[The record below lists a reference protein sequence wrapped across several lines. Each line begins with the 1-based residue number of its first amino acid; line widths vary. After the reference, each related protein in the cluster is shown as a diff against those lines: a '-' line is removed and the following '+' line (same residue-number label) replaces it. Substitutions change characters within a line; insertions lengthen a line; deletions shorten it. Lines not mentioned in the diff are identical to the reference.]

1 MSKGL
6 PTRDNIGYDE
16 PVTTIADPST
26 AKTTRERLVDAAIE
40 VFREQG
46 YEGARVHDIARAA
59 GLTTGAIYANYRGK
73 AELMLDAITASS
85 SAELDALLR
94 DAPSL
99 APRDL
104 LETLGS
110 HLLHRRRVD
119 RPLLLE
125 AVVAARHDPTL
136 AALLHERFAER
147 SAILEKVVT
156 RGKQDGTI
164 DPALDPD
171 ALIVFTTTLAMG
183 ALVVRTL
190 DLPIPDPEA
199 WDALVARLLDAL
211 AAPEQESS

>member
-1 MSKGL
+1 MTTTAPL
-6 PTRDNIGYDE
+6 TPALDPTR
-16 PVTTIADPST
+16 
-26 AKTTRERLVDAAIE
+26 TTRERLVDAAIE

-85 SAELDALLR
+85 SAELDSLLR
-94 DAPSL
+94 DAPSR

-110 HLLHRRRVD
+110 HLLHNRRVD

-125 AVVAARHDPTL
+125 AVVAARHDLSL

-147 SAILEKVVT
+147 SAILRNVVA
-156 RGKQDGTI
+156 RGEHDGTI

-171 ALIVFTTTLAMG
+171 ALTVFTTTLAMG

-190 DLPIPDPEA
+190 DLPLPDPQA

>member
-1 MSKGL
+1 MTATVSA
-6 PTRDNIGYDE
+6 PTT
-16 PVTTIADPST
+16 PATTS
-26 AKTTRERLVDAAIE
+26 ERLVEAAIE

-46 YEGARVHDIARAA
+46 YERARVQDIARTA

-73 AELMLDAITASS
+73 AELLLDAITASS

-110 HLLHRRRVD
+110 HLLHKRRVD

-125 AVVAARHDPTL
+125 AVVAARHDDTL
-136 AALLHERFAER
+136 AALLHDRFAER
-147 SAILEKVVT
+147 SAILRGVVA
-156 RGKQDGTI
+156 RGERDGSI
-164 DPALDPD
+164 DPSLDAD
-171 ALIVFTTTLAMG
+171 ALTVFTTTLAMG

-190 DLPIPDPEA
+190 DLPLPDPEA

-211 AAPEQESS
+211 ATPNAEPPLPEQELS

>member
-1 MSKGL
+1 
-6 PTRDNIGYDE
+6 
-16 PVTTIADPST
+16 
-26 AKTTRERLVDAAIE
+26 
-40 VFREQG
+40 
-46 YEGARVHDIARAA
+46 
-59 GLTTGAIYANYRGK
+59 
-73 AELMLDAITASS
+73 MLDAITARS

-147 SAILEKVVT
+147 SAILGKVVT
-156 RGKQDGTI
+156 RGKRDGTI

-171 ALIVFTTTLAMG
+171 ALVVFTTTLAMG

-211 AAPEQESS
+211 AAPGQESS

>member
-1 MSKGL
+1 VTSTL
-6 PTRDNIGYDE
+6 PTDTAPTTEPAPGSTRD
-16 PVTTIADPST
+16 
-26 AKTTRERLVDAAIE
+26 RLVTAAIA

-46 YEGARVHDIARAA
+46 YEGARVQDIARAA

-73 AELMLDAITASS
+73 AELLLDAITASS

-110 HLLHRRRVD
+110 HLLHKRRVD

-125 AVVAARHDPTL
+125 AVVAARRDDTL

-147 SAILEKVVT
+147 STILRAVVA
-156 RGKQDGTI
+156 RGERDGSI
-164 DPALDPD
+164 DPTLDAD
-171 ALIVFTTTLAMG
+171 ALTVFSTTLAMG
-183 ALVVRTL
+183 ALVVRSL
-190 DLPIPDPEA
+190 DLPVPDPDA
-199 WDALVARLLDAL
+199 WDALIARLLDGL
-211 AAPEQESS
+211 AAPEQEPT